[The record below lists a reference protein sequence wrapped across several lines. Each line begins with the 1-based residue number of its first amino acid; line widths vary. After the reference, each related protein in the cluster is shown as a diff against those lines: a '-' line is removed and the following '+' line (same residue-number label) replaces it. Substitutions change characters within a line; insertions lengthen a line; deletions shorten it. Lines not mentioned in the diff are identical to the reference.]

1 MKKIFWP
8 LLILFIL
15 ALPLIYP
22 FFTPGYFATHDGEWA
37 IVRLAE
43 MHREVKDMQLP
54 PRWSHYLNHG
64 FGYPLFLF
72 TYPFPY
78 YAGEFLHLIG
88 IGFTDTIKLIFILS
102 IVLSS
107 ITMYLL
113 GNKYW
118 GTWGGFISAV
128 LFTFAPYRIT
138 NLFIR
143 GSLGESLATIYFP
156 LLFYLLSELVVRP
169 SRTIVTLT
177 VFSLATF
184 ILTHNATV
192 VLFLPV
198 LLVWVILLL
207 FQGKKISAK
216 NIKIVSIAFI
226 LSLTLSAFFWL
237 PALTEKKFV
246 ALSVTPLTD
255 KTAHFLSMFELA
267 STNTSNIFS
276 DKPHLAIGLLQLV
289 MIVAALLSLYTL
301 LKLQKRKVFTSLAIF
316 IIGFVSLGM
325 VLPVSVYFWKLPL
338 LKDIDFPWRMLS
350 VSSFLLA
357 FGSGIVGQLKWGK
370 WISLLVTIFALVSF
384 VLPPLTHINKG
395 NDYYATNDATTTSAD
410 ELMPIW
416 VSIKPTNRSEDAY
429 LLSSGAMQTLEKT
442 STIQNYEVAVSQ
454 STEMMVNTVFFPGW
468 RASIDS
474 YPTQIKITPVGLMSL
489 SIPPGEHQIR
499 LQFTNTPIRL
509 IGNILSIGSLFVIV
523 ILWKFSKK

>member
-156 LLFYLLSELVVRP
+156 LLFY
-169 SRTIVTLT
+169 
-177 VFSLATF
+177 F
-184 ILTHNATV
+184 
-192 VLFLPV
+192 
-198 LLVWVILLL
+198 
-207 FQGKKISAK
+207 
-216 NIKIVSIAFI
+216 
-226 LSLTLSAFFWL
+226 
-237 PALTEKKFV
+237 
-246 ALSVTPLTD
+246 
-255 KTAHFLSMFELA
+255 
-267 STNTSNIFS
+267 
-276 DKPHLAIGLLQLV
+276 
-289 MIVAALLSLYTL
+289 
-301 LKLQKRKVFTSLAIF
+301 
-316 IIGFVSLGM
+316 
-325 VLPVSVYFWKLPL
+325 
-338 LKDIDFPWRMLS
+338 
-350 VSSFLLA
+350 
-357 FGSGIVGQLKWGK
+357 
-370 WISLLVTIFALVSF
+370 
-384 VLPPLTHINKG
+384 
-395 NDYYATNDATTTSAD
+395 
-410 ELMPIW
+410 
-416 VSIKPTNRSEDAY
+416 
-429 LLSSGAMQTLEKT
+429 
-442 STIQNYEVAVSQ
+442 
-454 STEMMVNTVFFPGW
+454 
-468 RASIDS
+468 
-474 YPTQIKITPVGLMSL
+474 
-489 SIPPGEHQIR
+489 
-499 LQFTNTPIRL
+499 
-509 IGNILSIGSLFVIV
+509 
-523 ILWKFSKK
+523 